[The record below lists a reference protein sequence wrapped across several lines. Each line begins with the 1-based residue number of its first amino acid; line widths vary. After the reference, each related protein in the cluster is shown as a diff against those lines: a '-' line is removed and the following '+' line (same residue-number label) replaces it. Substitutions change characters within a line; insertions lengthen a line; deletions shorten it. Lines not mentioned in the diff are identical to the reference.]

1 MNSRITSWLAWLLC
15 ALIVAVHLFGV
26 ARAVVNGELPTEPVR
41 VAAKLVESLLP
52 FTFALVGALIL
63 SRQARNVIGWL
74 LIVPAL
80 AFALS
85 TITAAIIGN
94 ATTAPAELS
103 FWLYLALYVG
113 GVGWVFFIF
122 PLFLIAQLF
131 PTGKPVSPRWRWAVG
146 YALGLLVF
154 FLVVAA
160 FIDRIGP
167 LGDTGEMTWSVPNPI
182 GFITRDQQDIIF
194 GLPWSIALGGLT
206 LVSAASVIVRYRRA
220 GLIEREQMKWLL
232 FAVSLFAA
240 AYIPGVFTAGEME
253 GLGGAILNVLFLAS
267 TLAIPIA
274 IGIAILRYRLFDIDV
289 IIRRTLTYALVVAL
303 LGVVYFGSVILLQR
317 IFAGIVGDNSEIVT
331 VLSTLAIAALFV
343 PLRNR
348 IQNAIDKR
356 FNRQRYNAQQVLQ
369 KFAETVRD
377 ETDLEKLT
385 SELVNV
391 VNETMQPKTVNVWL
405 KRESKKESVIKSQ
418 S

>member
-15 ALIVAVHLFGV
+15 ALIIAVHLFGM
-26 ARAVVNGELPTEPVR
+26 ARALVNGELPTEPMR

-85 TITAAIIGN
+85 TITTAVIGN
-94 ATTAPAELS
+94 ATTAPTAPS

-154 FLVVAA
+154 FLVVAS

-167 LGDTGEMTWSVPNPI
+167 IGDTGEMAWSVPNPI
-182 GFITRDQQDIIF
+182 GFITRDQQDVIF
-194 GLPWSIALGGLT
+194 GLPWSIALGTLT
-206 LVSAASVIVRYRRA
+206 LLSAASVIVRYRRA

-232 FAVSLFAA
+232 FAMSLFAA
-240 AYIPGVFTAGEME
+240 VYIPAVFTSGEMQ

-289 IIRRTLTYALVVAL
+289 IIRRTVTYAIVVAL

-317 IFAGIVGDNSEIVT
+317 LFAGMVGGNSEIVT

-343 PLRNR
+343 PLRKR
-348 IQNAIDKR
+348 IQDAIDKR

-369 KFAETVRD
+369 KFAVTVRD
-377 ETDLEKLT
+377 ETDLDKL
-385 SELVNV
+385 SAELVSV
-391 VNETMQPKTVNVWL
+391 VQETMQPKRVSVWL
-405 KRESKKESVIKSQ
+405 KQEKRGK
-418 S
+418 